1 MNVRKPTDYSAL
13 FAALNT
19 LMAAELPQMEL
30 YREIGRLVC
39 GRPEKGAA
47 VAAAE
52 YLHGTYPDSSGFSP
66 RNLRR
71 MRDFYRTYAN
81 SPEVLAEAM
90 SIGWTQ
96 NVVILEAEL
105 TPQDKLWY
113 IRAVRRFGWS
123 KVTLAEKIASAAHL
137 EIALDLEPEV
147 CYTGKNSTTECVSD
161 DEDPLCV
168 PRHYLENFSKSL
180 QNQRFQAP
188 QPLLL
193 HHYYTTFVKS
203 LK

>member
-1 MNVRKPTDYSAL
+1 MK
-13 FAALNT
+13 
-19 LMAAELPQMEL
+19 L

-39 GRPEKGAA
+39 GRRSKGAA

-52 YLHGTYPDSSGFSP
+52 YLNSAYPDVSGFSP

-81 SPEVLAEAM
+81 NPEVMAEAM

-105 TPQDKLWY
+105 TFQDKLRY

-123 KVTLAEKIASAAHL
+123 KAALTEKIASAAHL
-137 EIALDLEPEV
+137 EITLDLGPEV
-147 CYTGKNSTTECVSD
+147 CYTGENSITECVND
-161 DEDPLCV
+161 DEDPFRV
-168 PRHYLENFSKSL
+168 SRQNTGTIAGSL
-180 QNQRFQAP
+180 DMTGFFIR
-188 QPLLL
+188 
-193 HHYYTTFVKS
+193 
-203 LK
+203 